1 MARHDGHPGRGRGGG
16 AFTLVELLTV
26 VAIIGL
32 LVGLIVPTLKAILE
46 TMVRVQTKV
55 RIENLANGA
64 YSYKMDATDNRY
76 FPGQQ
81 YYTVIQTSKMAS
93 GYLAACLFTD
103 ANGVFPVSAYGAYE
117 DDMRAT
123 IGGDPNAIADTYS
136 DRMAI
141 LYFPANKEKTIVSEQ
156 FVTGALSAGASV
168 NGAYLTSQT
177 LPVTLINYLTD
188 ANSVKARKG
197 EFILVGAGKD
207 RLYFTADDIKNF

>member
-117 DDMRAT
+117 DDMRAR

-141 LYFPANKEKTIVSEQ
+141 LYFPAKKEETNPVNQ
-156 FVTGALSAGASV
+156 FLSGAASASV
-168 NGAYLTSQT
+168 NGAYITADNVGTS
-177 LPVTLINYLTD
+177 NYLVD
-188 ANSVKARKG
+188 ADSVKSRKD
-197 EFILVGAGKD
+197 EFVLMAAGKD
-207 RLYFTADDIKNF
+207 RKYFTSDDINNCGN